1 MESVIV
7 LFLTSLGS
15 IGFGA
20 FLVLHYYNNVRTCVK
35 DVYSF
40 LARTFGWFKSESTR
54 LSIET
59 NGTESIN
66 ELNQIVPELNLPELS
81 IEWVKPDEH
90 GKVRLEPGKA
100 IVLLKYDKDNTQ
112 NIINTTAAYIQKT
125 LLVNTK
131 PFLDTGVRKAIDFTI
146 IREFLSR
153 TRQKN
158 FIVTQYV
165 ESCVDDI
172 DRYGD
177 AFSKVIKVEDE
188 GLLTRV
194 LLREYAIWGNKIIG
208 RVRNSELT
216 TESTNFLDFIFK
228 IASREF
234 DELTPL
240 VFNDKTIK
248 VAVLL
253 VAKYDTFYEKGIEP
267 YVRRIKEG
275 FAKGINTFY
284 LLARNEKIDILNEV
298 YGEIISTGN
307 YNLLNGPI
315 VYKDNSGRD
324 NICYCIEVKSDA
336 ELAQTYQ
343 RIRSCISTEEP
354 IEVTIVDVK
363 REELICDYNGVG
375 IVIPREEIT
384 SNQDLKL
391 KCYYSNGMALEV
403 IPLRVVDGGRVYS
416 SLLKT
421 KSNPK
426 ELFSNNYEVGT
437 TVTATVQKADDDFI
451 TLLVKDTNQECV
463 AYRRNLTHSRFAFL
477 HKLYPVGSSFL
488 FKIKDINY
496 IYNQLELE
504 VITLK
509 DPWDSFDCRIGDE
522 VKFDVFNIKETCVET
537 ELFDGISAILP
548 YSELSW
554 FEYDNERIKK
564 SIKRNSSLH
573 GYIKRIDRDQRLVI
587 LSCKSKESPYTEY
600 FEKLDETKKC
610 RVNIESQNAYGLL
623 GTADKKYRIFIP
635 MHETFIGNNNFEF
648 KIGKSYDVCIKDVS
662 ERGDSLV
669 GTFRPFIKHPLQFV
683 KDQFSEGQVLSRLR
697 MTKATEKGVYFALN
711 TKQKKQVEALL
722 LNSEV
727 TDNCFVANVE
737 SMFQNSFTC
746 PMVLK
751 KIDMDRNIVLLSI
764 KDLTYQNVDR
774 IESFKYGTEYS
785 GIILG
790 KKSGK
795 YWVLVEN
802 TWVEVPVESNS
813 IFNTGEKI
821 KFIRASSVSF
831 IESSALN
838 YSI

>member
-1 MESVIV
+1 MEQAVTII
-7 LFLTSLGS
+7 LTSLGS
-15 IGFGA
+15 IGIGA
-20 FLVLHYYNNVRTCVK
+20 FLVLHYYNNVRNFIK

-40 LARTFGWFKSESTR
+40 LASTFGWFKSESTK

-59 NGTESIN
+59 NGTKSIN
-66 ELNQIVPELNLPELS
+66 ELNQIVPELNLPDLS

-125 LLVNTK
+125 LLNNTK
-131 PFLDTGVRKAIDFTI
+131 PFLDNGVRKAIDFAI
-146 IREFLSR
+146 IRQFLSR
-153 TRQKN
+153 TPQKN

-194 LLREYAIWGNKIIG
+194 LLREYALWGNKLIG

-216 TESTNFLDFIFK
+216 IESNNFLDFIFN

-253 VAKYDTFYEKGIEP
+253 VAKYDTFFEKGIEP

-336 ELAQTYQ
+336 ELAKTYNAIQT
-343 RIRSCISTEEP
+343 CISNEEP

-363 REELICDYNGVG
+363 REELCCDYNGVS

-391 KCYYSNGMALEV
+391 KCYYANGMTIEV
-403 IPLRVVDGGRVYS
+403 IPLRVIDGGRVYS
-416 SLLKT
+416 SILKT
-421 KSNPK
+421 KCNPK
-426 ELFSNNYEVGT
+426 ELFSNNYVVGAI
-437 TVTATVQKADDDFI
+437 VTATVQNADDDFI

-477 HKLYPVGSSFL
+477 HKLYPVGSSYQFR
-488 FKIKDINY
+488 IKDINY

-504 VITLK
+504 VLSLE
-509 DPWDSFDCRIGDE
+509 DPWNSFDCKIGDE
-522 VKFDVFNIKETCVET
+522 VSFDVFNIKETCVET
-537 ELFDGISAILP
+537 ELNNGVFAILP

-554 FEYDNERIKK
+554 FDDDNERIKK
-564 SIKRNSSLH
+564 SIKRNSTLH
-573 GYIKRIDRDQRLVI
+573 GYIKRIDRNQGLVI
-587 LSCKSKESPYTEY
+587 LTCKAKESPYKEY
-600 FEKLDETKKC
+600 FQKLDDSKKC
-610 RVNIESQNAYGLL
+610 KVTIESENAYGLL
-623 GTADKKYRIFIP
+623 GTVEKKYHVFIP
-635 MHETFIGNNNFEF
+635 QQETFIGSNSFKYKVGKIFE
-648 KIGKSYDVCIKDVS
+648 VCIKDVS
-662 ERGDSLV
+662 DRGDSLI
-669 GTFRPFIKHPLQFV
+669 GTFKPFIQHPLQFV
-683 KDQFSEGQVLSRLR
+683 KDQFSEGQVLSHLK
-697 MTKATEKGVYFALN
+697 MTRATEKGIYFGLN
-711 TKQKKQVEALL
+711 AKSNKRIEALL
-722 LNSEV
+722 LNSEI
-727 TDNCFVANVE
+727 TDNCFVSNVE
-737 SMFQNSFTC
+737 NLFNDSFTC

-751 KIDMDRNIVLLSI
+751 KIDMERNVVLLSV
-764 KDLTYQNVDR
+764 KDLTCQNVER
-774 IESFKYGTEYS
+774 IQSFKYGAEYN

-790 KKSGK
+790 KKSGL
-795 YWVLVEN
+795 YWVLVIN
-802 TWVEVPVESNS
+802 TWAEVPVESDS
-813 IFNTGEKI
+813 TFYSGDKI
-821 KFIRASSVSF
+821 KFIKASSTSF
-831 IESSALN
+831 VESGVLDKM
-838 YSI
+838 

>member
-1 MESVIV
+1 MEQAVTII
-7 LFLTSLGS
+7 LTSLGS
-15 IGFGA
+15 IGIGA
-20 FLVLHYYNNVRTCVK
+20 FLVLHYYNNVRNFIK

-40 LARTFGWFKSESTR
+40 LASTFGWFKSESTK

-59 NGTESIN
+59 NGTKSIN
-66 ELNQIVPELNLPELS
+66 ELNQIVPELNLPDLS
-81 IEWVKPDEH
+81 IEWVKSDEH

-125 LLVNTK
+125 LLNNTK
-131 PFLDTGVRKAIDFTI
+131 PFLDNGVRKAIDFAI
-146 IREFLSR
+146 IRQFLSR
-153 TRQKN
+153 TPQKN

-216 TESTNFLDFIFK
+216 IESTNFLDFIFN

-336 ELAQTYQ
+336 ELAKTYNTIQ
-343 RIRSCISTEEP
+343 SNISNEEP

-363 REELICDYNGVG
+363 REELSCDYNGVN

-384 SNQDLKL
+384 SNPDLRL
-391 KCYYSNGMALEV
+391 KCYYTNGMTIEV
-403 IPLRVVDGGRVYS
+403 IPLRVIDGGKVYS
-416 SLLKT
+416 SILKT
-421 KSNPK
+421 NRNP
-426 ELFSNNYEVGT
+426 EALFSNNYEVGT
-437 TVTATVQKADDDFI
+437 IVTAIVQNADDDFI

-463 AYRRNLTHSRFAFL
+463 AYRRNLTYSRFAFL
-477 HKLYPVGSSFL
+477 HKLFPVGSSFQ

-504 VITLK
+504 VLSLS
-509 DPWDSFDCRIGDE
+509 DPWNSWNCKVGDDVNFE
-522 VKFDVFNIKETCVET
+522 VFNIKESCFET
-537 ELFDGISAILP
+537 ELFDGVFAILP

-554 FEYDNERIKK
+554 FDDDNERLKK
-564 SIKRNSSLH
+564 SIKRNTSLH
-573 GYIKRIDRDQRLVI
+573 GYIKRIDRAQRLVI
-587 LSCKSKESPYTEY
+587 LSCKAKESPYKEY
-600 FEKLDETKKC
+600 FHKLDESKRCEVK
-610 RVNIESQNAYGLL
+610 IESQNAYGLL
-623 GTADKKYRIFIP
+623 GTADNKYRIFIP
-635 MHETFIGNNNFEF
+635 IQETFIGSNSFKF
-648 KIGKSYDVCIKDVS
+648 KIGKTYDVCIKDVS
-662 ERGDSLV
+662 DRGDSLV
-669 GTFRPFIKHPLQFV
+669 GSFRPFIQHPLQFV
-683 KDQFSEGQVLSRLR
+683 KDQFSEGQVLSHLR
-697 MTKATEKGVYFALN
+697 MTRATEKGIYFALN
-711 TKQKKQVEALL
+711 AKPNKHTEALL

-727 TDNCFVANVE
+727 TDNCFVASVE
-737 SMFQNSFTC
+737 SLFNDSFTC
-746 PMVLK
+746 PMILK
-751 KIDMDRNIVLLSI
+751 KIDMDRNVVLLSV
-764 KDLTYQNVDR
+764 KDLTSQNENR
-774 IESFKYGTEYS
+774 IQSFKYGTEYN
-785 GIILG
+785 GIVLG
-790 KKSGK
+790 KNSGL
-795 YWVLVEN
+795 YLVLVEN
-802 TWVEVPVESNS
+802 TWVEVPVESTS
-813 IFNTGEKI
+813 VFKTGDKI
-821 KFIRASSVSF
+821 KFIKASSTTFV
-831 IESSALN
+831 ESSVLDKM
-838 YSI
+838 

>member
-1 MESVIV
+1 MEQAVTII
-7 LFLTSLGS
+7 LTYLGS
-15 IGFGA
+15 IGIVA
-20 FLVLHYYNNVRTCVK
+20 FLVLHYYNNVRNFIK

-40 LARTFGWFKSESTR
+40 LASTFGWFKSKSTK

-59 NGTESIN
+59 NGTKSIN
-66 ELNQIVPELNLPELS
+66 ELNQIVPELNLPDLS

-100 IVLLKYDKDNTQ
+100 IVLLTYDKDNTQ

-125 LLVNTK
+125 LLNNTK
-131 PFLDTGVRKAIDFTI
+131 PFLDNGVRKAIDFAI

-153 TRQKN
+153 TPQKN
-158 FIVTQYV
+158 FVVTQYV
-165 ESCVDDI
+165 DSCIDDI
-172 DRYGD
+172 DRYGE
-177 AFSKVIKVEDE
+177 AFNKVIKVEDE

-194 LLREYAIWGNKIIG
+194 LLREYAIWGNKLVG

-216 TESTNFLDFIFK
+216 VESNNFLDFIFN

-336 ELAQTYQ
+336 ELAKTYKTIQ
-343 RIRSCISTEEP
+343 SCISNEEP

-363 REELICDYNGVG
+363 REELCCDYNGVS

-384 SNQDLKL
+384 SNKDLRL
-391 KCYYSNGMALEV
+391 KCYYTSGMTIEV
-403 IPLRVVDGGRVYS
+403 MPLRVLGGGRVCS
-416 SLLKT
+416 SILQT
-421 KSNPK
+421 KSNPE
-426 ELFSNNYEVGT
+426 ELFSNNYEVGAI
-437 TVTATVQKADDDFI
+437 VTATVQRADDDFV
-451 TLLVKDTNQECV
+451 TLLVKDTTQECV

-477 HKLYPVGSSFL
+477 HNLYPVGSSFQ
-488 FKIKDINY
+488 FRIKDINY

-504 VITLK
+504 VMSLK
-509 DPWDSFDCRIGDE
+509 DPWDSFNCKIGDE
-522 VKFDVFNIKETCVET
+522 VNFDVCNIKDTCVET
-537 ELFDGISAILP
+537 ELFDGIFAILP

-554 FEYDNERIKK
+554 FEYDSEIIKK
-564 SIKRNSSLH
+564 SIKRKSTLQ
-573 GYIKRIDRDQRLVI
+573 GYIKKIDRSQGLVI
-587 LSCKSKESPYTEY
+587 LTCKAKESPYIEY
-600 FEKLDETKKC
+600 FQKLDESKKC
-610 RVNIESQNAYGLL
+610 KVTIESQNAYGLL
-623 GTADKKYRIFIP
+623 GTAEKKYHIFIP
-635 MHETFIGNNNFEF
+635 LQETFIGSNSFKY
-648 KIGKSYDVCIKDVS
+648 KIGKTYDVCIKDIS
-662 ERGDSLV
+662 GRGDSLI
-669 GTFRPFIKHPLQFV
+669 GSFRPFIQHPLQFV
-683 KDQFSEGQVLSRLR
+683 KDQFSEGQVLSHLKMIR
-697 MTKATEKGVYFALN
+697 ATEKGIYFALN
-711 TKQKKQVEALL
+711 AKSNEHTEALL
-722 LNSEV
+722 LNSEI
-727 TDNCFVANVE
+727 TDNCFVQNVE
-737 SMFQNSFTC
+737 KLFNDSFTC

-751 KIDMDRNIVLLSI
+751 KIDMDRNVVLLSI
-764 KDLTYQNVDR
+764 KDLTCQNEER
-774 IESFKYGTEYS
+774 IQSFKYGAEYN

-790 KKSGK
+790 KKSGL

-802 TWVEVPVESNS
+802 TWVEVPIESTS
-813 IFNTGEKI
+813 AFNAGDKI
-821 KFIRASSVSF
+821 KFIKVSSTSF
-831 IESSALN
+831 AESGVLDKM
-838 YSI
+838 